1 MWLAPAQDEDP
12 DPSATYVVR
21 LHGASA
27 QFLNEAKSAI
37 AGMSPV
43 IRLHFGSMSTQVR
56 DSLTRDRLMAA
67 LSGGFAGLAAL
78 LATLGLYSVIA
89 YMVVRRRNE
98 IGVRIALGAERGQ
111 VVRLVLREAVI
122 LLGVGIAVGVGL
134 SLAAGRAATSLLYG
148 LKPHDPLSIAG
159 AVALLSAITLAA
171 AYAPARRAAGLEPMI
186 ALRDNG

>member
-1 MWLAPAQDEDP
+1 
-12 DPSATYVVR
+12 SAV
-21 LHGASA
+21 
-27 QFLNEAKSAI
+27 

-43 IRLHFGSMSTQVR
+43 IGLHFGSMSAQVR

-67 LSGGFAGLAAL
+67 LSGGYAGLAAL

-122 LLGVGIAVGVGL
+122 LLAVGIAVGVGL
-134 SLAAGRAATSLLYG
+134 SLAAGQTATSLLYG
-148 LKPHDPLSIAG
+148 LKPHDPVSIIA
-159 AVALLSAITLAA
+159 AVGLLSAITLAA

-186 ALRDNG
+186 ALRDDG